1 LATATTPISLSH
13 CQAGPGRWWHGW
25 AGPLAWAWSW
35 ARISST
41 VPSVEDLIT
50 TWSDSTPV
58 GAVDLVCGGVM
69 QSKPA
74 AATGGSWSAVVIL

>member
-1 LATATTPISLSH
+1 
-13 CQAGPGRWWHGW
+13 
-25 AGPLAWAWSW
+25 
-35 ARISST
+35 